1 MKNIRSI
8 RKCITKAAAGIAVG
22 LLCCQSITAFAAGS
36 VITTDHVRI
45 RKGPSLDSEI
55 ITVLNPGTELPLI
68 SQPNAE
74 WDEVQFNGSSA
85 YIARQFV
92 SERAA
97 ASDTAAQSSE
107 AAQSTPAQAAAQA
120 AQPAQAAAE
129 NGSLV
134 SLDPSWKFA
143 DYSAIHTGSAVM
155 YRSTA
160 SNRKNIVIGVNAGHG
175 TKGGESVKTWCHPD
189 QTPKV
194 TGGTTSAGNTK
205 ATAISS
211 GMNFKDGTRESTVTL
226 QMARVLRDML
236 LQEGYDVLMLRDGD
250 DVQLD
255 NIARTVICNNM
266 ASCHIAIHWD
276 SDGLSYDK
284 GCFYMS
290 VPDGIKYF
298 EPVASTWQSDE
309 ALGEALIAGLR
320 DQGIKIFSSGSM
332 DMDLTQT
339 SYSSVPSVDIELGN
353 QCSSHGEAELIAR
366 GRGMVAGINRFFG
379 Q

>member
-8 RKCITKAAAGIAVG
+8 RKCITKAAAGIAAG

-36 VITTDHVRI
+36 VVTTDHVRI
-45 RKGPSLDSEI
+45 RKGPSLNAEI

-68 SQPNAE
+68 SQPDAE

-97 ASDTAAQSSE
+97 AE
-107 AAQSTPAQAAAQA
+107 AAAKPQETAQA

-205 ATAISS
+205 ATAVSS

-255 NIARTVICNNM
+255 SIARTVICNNM

-366 GRGMVAGINRFFG
+366 GKGMVAGINRFFG